1 MKDFQMDHASENDL
15 LAKKEALIR
24 EIRLSTDIFKAMADP
39 VRQDILMMF
48 MVAKRMNVA
57 EVVEQSPLSR
67 PAISHHLKIL
77 KQAGL
82 LSSTKEKT
90 EVFYTLSMG
99 DSVIKQ
105 LKKIVQVAEELMDDP
120 AKTLE

>member
-1 MKDFQMDHASENDL
+1 MDHASENDL